1 MKIVAV
7 CGFGVGSSL
16 LLKMTIDKAFK
27 LLGYDLEA
35 ENTDLTTA
43 RSIACDAI
51 FTSVDMAEEF
61 REIRKVPVYAI
72 KSYMSVDEVKRA
84 LEDFIRVY
92 KEQHS

>member
-27 LLGYDLEA
+27 QLGLDFEA

-43 RSIACDAI
+43 KSISCDAI
-51 FTSVDMAEEF
+51 FTSTDLADEF
-61 REIRKVPVYAI
+61 KSLRKEPVYAI
-72 KSYMSVDEVKRA
+72 KSYMSIPEVKLA
-84 LEDFIRVY
+84 LEDFINNY
-92 KEQHS
+92 KK